1 MSATCGTGV
10 GVAEGVCMP
19 GIMWCGL
26 AEGVDDGDAAGICIP
41 GFISCRGVGDG
52 EGEAVVVGLR
62 VVGRRVFARVRRF
75 GAAFGLGL
83 AAAGF
88 FGITCPSC

>member
-1 MSATCGTGV
+1 
-10 GVAEGVCMP
+10 MP
-19 GIMWCGL
+19 GIMWCGV
-26 AEGVDDGDAAGICIP
+26 AEGVGDGDAAGIWIL
-41 GFISCRGVGDG
+41 GVISCRGDG
-52 EGEAVVVGLR
+52 EGEAFVVGLR